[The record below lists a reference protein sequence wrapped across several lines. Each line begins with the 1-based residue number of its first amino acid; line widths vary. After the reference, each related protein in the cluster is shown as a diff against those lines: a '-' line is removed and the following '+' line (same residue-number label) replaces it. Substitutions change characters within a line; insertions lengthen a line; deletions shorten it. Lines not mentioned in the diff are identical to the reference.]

1 MMDWEEARREAVAPE
16 EWGEAIR
23 RSIAN
28 PSVRDRGAEE
38 ELAWALKEWQDKAK
52 IALETELAWAIYHGQ
67 WCPECGGAG
76 EVYVPA
82 DTVYPQPAEW
92 QPCPR
97 CNGWGVLGAGG
108 TRIPRVPARVATS
121 EVPF

>member
-1 MMDWEEARREAVAPE
+1 MTDQHIIMAIPLSSPLLEAV
-16 EWGEAIR
+16 R

-28 PSVRDRGAEE
+28 PSVADVGDLQEMA
-38 ELAWALKEWQDKAK
+38 LAIWQALK
-52 IALETELAWAIYHGQ
+52 IRLECEAAWGLYHGRY
-67 WCPECGGAG
+67 CPECGGAG

-92 QPCPR
+92 APCPR
-97 CNGWGVLGAGG
+97 CNGWGVLAEGG
-108 TRIPRVPARVATS
+108 NAIPPVPPRPTTALE